1 MLLHTTYRLCA
12 KWNMSWMDRV
22 TEHMA
27 AEEMLRLYKDLSYYF
42 YITSDTTG
50 KKIDWPK
57 PNYSTRVMMGR
68 VYFSQF

>member
-50 KKIDWPK
+50 KK
-57 PNYSTRVMMGR
+57 
-68 VYFSQF
+68 